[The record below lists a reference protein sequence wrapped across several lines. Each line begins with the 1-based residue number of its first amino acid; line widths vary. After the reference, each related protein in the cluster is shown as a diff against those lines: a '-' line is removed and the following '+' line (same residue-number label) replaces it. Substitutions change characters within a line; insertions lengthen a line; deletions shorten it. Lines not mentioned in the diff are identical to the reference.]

1 MMPLLEKLVVRA
13 RCMSVL
19 VVTAMYVYSYT
30 TYNIFCHHNL
40 DSTPKICPSPT
51 IMQDH
56 LQLRHKSLSSHAHS
70 VGTGMQS
77 ILGTRW
83 PFDGCLH
90 FVRAWQRPTL
100 AFIQTFNI
108 VANSFCPSFFPLPL
122 TFLPPGN
129 LFLFGS
135 YYNQQVYLLVAAVV
149 VACAIKTS
157 KNICCRMLPHSMSML
172 AASTL
177 AFPPPVCIHL
187 FSMLSWSL
195 IIFSRFSMIQWWVVW
210 VNI

>member
-1 MMPLLEKLVVRA
+1 
-13 RCMSVL
+13 MSQIGQSGASVDMGVL
-19 VVTAMYVYSYT
+19 VVTAMYVYSHT

-40 DSTPKICPSPT
+40 DSTPKICLSPT
-51 IMQDH
+51 IPQGH
-56 LQLRHKSLSSHAHS
+56 FRLRHKSLSSHAHS
-70 VGTGMQS
+70 VGAGTQP

-83 PFDGCLH
+83 PFDGCS
-90 FVRAWQRPTL
+90 RL
-100 AFIQTFNI
+100 AKANTCLQTFNI
-108 VANSFCPSFFPLPL
+108 VANSLCPSFFPLPL

-129 LFLFGS
+129 LFLFSS
-135 YYNQQVYLLVAAVV
+135 YYNRQVYLLVAAVV